1 MHNSGQQF
9 WTNKHVIVTG
19 GAGFLGSSIVR
30 KLHERGAHTVIVPR
44 SHLCDLRRDE
54 SLTTLFDTVLETAQP
69 ADVLVIHA
77 AARVGGIG
85 ANMRQPATFFYD
97 NLLMGTRLL
106 HESWRRGFGKF
117 VGIGT
122 VCAYPQLAPIPF
134 REDDLWNGYPEETNA
149 P

>member
-44 SHLCDLRRDE
+44 SQLCDLRHDE

-77 AARVGGIG
+77 A
-85 ANMRQPATFFYD
+85 PALAASVRT
-97 NLLMGTRLL
+97 
-106 HESWRRGFGKF
+106 
-117 VGIGT
+117 
-122 VCAYPQLAPIPF
+122 CASRPPSSM
-134 REDDLWNGYPEETNA
+134 TTC
-149 P
+149 